1 MKRIIASTALALMLG
16 ASTFVIDAS
25 AQMTTYEAQPTS
37 DMYASELI
45 GSRIYSAEKD
55 FDSFD
60 ENTMIEDGAEREWDD
75 IGEINDVILGRD
87 GQVKAV
93 VLGIGGFIGI
103 GEKDVAVPMDQIKT
117 VREKDDDDT
126 FLVVKTN
133 KEALE
138 AAPEFK
144 RGEVEMAAETTET
157 KVEEGAAATTAAGG
171 AAVTTATQETAEATE
186 EVKQEA
192 AETTEEMK
200 QETAEATE
208 EVKQETAEATAEV
221 KEETA
226 DATAEVKEETAAATT
241 DDGNTTTTTVPITK
255 VEEGEATTE
264 TAETAPAAQ
273 TEVVQTTPA
282 ERPMLVRPEIERE
295 GYVEAQREEL
305 TADKLQGMRVYGSND
320 EDVGE
325 IGKLVMSS
333 DGSSVERVVLDVGGF
348 LGIGERE
355 IAVTLDE
362 LNIRRT
368 EDGSEFRAYI
378 DATQEQLEAQ
388 PEYED

>member
-1 MKRIIASTALALMLG
+1 M
-16 ASTFVIDAS
+16 
-25 AQMTTYEAQPTS
+25 
-37 DMYASELI
+37 
-45 GSRIYSAEKD
+45 
-55 FDSFD
+55 
-60 ENTMIEDGAEREWDD
+60 
-75 IGEINDVILGRD
+75 
-87 GQVKAV
+87 
-93 VLGIGGFIGI
+93 
-103 GEKDVAVPMDQIKT
+103 
-117 VREKDDDDT
+117 
-126 FLVVKTN
+126 
-133 KEALE
+133 
-138 AAPEFK
+138 
-144 RGEVEMAAETTET
+144 
-157 KVEEGAAATTAAGG
+157 
-171 AAVTTATQETAEATE
+171 
-186 EVKQEA
+186 
-192 AETTEEMK
+192 
-200 QETAEATE
+200 
-208 EVKQETAEATAEV
+208 
-221 KEETA
+221 
-226 DATAEVKEETAAATT
+226 KEETAAATT